1 MYIRPANDKYII
13 VAKFRVYTL
22 LNSIAVAIYSSYMC
36 IITYKQTSQQKNY
49 DEIKKR

>member
-36 IITYKQTSQQKNY
+36 IITYKQTSRQKNY
-49 DEIKKR
+49 DEVEKR